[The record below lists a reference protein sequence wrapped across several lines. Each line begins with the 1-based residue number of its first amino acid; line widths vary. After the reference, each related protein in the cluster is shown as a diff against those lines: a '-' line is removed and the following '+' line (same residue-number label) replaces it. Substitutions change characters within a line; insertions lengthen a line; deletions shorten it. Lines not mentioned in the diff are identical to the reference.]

1 MGERVLT
8 HHAVAQHSD
17 FTERRCT
24 ARRVPDHGDLLARV
38 RLRGGREVTVLN
50 ISPAGALFEGESRLL
65 PGRHID
71 VHVTTRH
78 GRVLARARVVRAW
91 VHHLAADAV
100 GYRSGVAFEVPI
112 DIGAH
117 A

>member
-1 MGERVLT
+1 
-8 HHAVAQHSD
+8 
-17 FTERRCT
+17 
-24 ARRVPDHGDLLARV
+24 
-38 RLRGGREVTVLN
+38 
-50 ISPAGALFEGESRLL
+50 
-65 PGRHID
+65 
-71 VHVTTRH
+71 
-78 GRVLARARVVRAW
+78 VRAW